1 MVTQAYFEDIQQVI
15 ISQIDKAKQSVFVA
29 VAWLTD
35 SSIFTELCRKA
46 EQGIHVEL
54 LLINDT
60 INNEMAPFDHNRLT
74 ACGGKVY
81 FIPAQIDGSI
91 MHHKFCVIDNTTVIT
106 GSYNWSK
113 KAQINDEN
121 IVVTEEAEEL
131 ADQFKREFQSIK
143 SRLPGSKEEPVIIDY
158 GKIMKR
164 LEVIKSFAALEE
176 EDEIASQIKKLK
188 NLPLPAEV
196 TAIVEKLEAKQFSE
210 ALKLVEEFIKEKNR
224 LTVYDDVEV
233 FGLQLEIKSLEVQL
247 NALENELVEAEK
259 LVHEFLVRH
268 TKELGSLIIEL
279 LELKRKNAKNEDE
292 RTEAEEDEKAYREG
306 YEANKDVVIPELS
319 KEEKQSLTKM
329 YREASMLCHPDKFSN
344 EPLEKQKQAEELF
357 KELAEA
363 YSSNNVSR
371 VNEILENL
379 KKGILTIDPNN
390 AVQKKDLLKSRLDSM
405 KMKIKDILEKINQI
419 KLTESFVT
427 ATVNTNWDEY
437 FESAKVNL
445 QQQIDDLKTT
455 VSI

>member
-1 MVTQAYFEDIQQVI
+1 MTTQAYFEDIQHVI
-15 ISQIDKAKQSVFVA
+15 ISQIDNAKQSVFVA

-35 SSIFTELCRKA
+35 SSIFNELCRKA
-46 EQGIHVEL
+46 ERGVKVEIL
-54 LLINDT
+54 LVNDT
-60 INNEMAPFDHNRLT
+60 INNDMAPFDHNRLT

-91 MHHKFCVIDNTTVIT
+91 MHHKFCVIDNATVIT

-143 SRLPGSKEEPVIIDY
+143 SRLPGSKEEPVVVDYSKII
-158 GKIMKR
+158 KR

-176 EDEIASQIKKLK
+176 EDEIAHQIKKLK
-188 NLPLPAEV
+188 DLTLPAEV
-196 TAIVEKLEAKQFSE
+196 TAIVKKIEAKQFSD
-210 ALKLVEEFIKEKNR
+210 ALKLVEEFIKDKNR

-279 LELKRKNAKNEDE
+279 LELKRKNAKNEEE

-306 YEANKDVVIPELS
+306 YEANKHIVIPELS

-329 YREASMLCHPDKFSN
+329 YREASMLCHPDKFTN
-344 EPLEKQKQAEELF
+344 ESQEKQKQAEELF
-357 KELAEA
+357 KGLAEA
-363 YSSNNVSR
+363 YSSNNSERVS
-371 VNEILENL
+371 EILENL
-379 KKGILTIDPNN
+379 KKGILTTDPKNTIH
-390 AVQKKDLLKSRLDSM
+390 KKDMLKSRLESIKRKVGDTLQR
-405 KMKIKDILEKINQI
+405 IKDIKQSEGYK
-419 KLTESFVT
+419 T
-427 ATVNTNWDEY
+427 ATENKNWDEY
-437 FESAKVNL
+437 FNSAKTNL
-445 QQQIDDLKTT
+445 KQQIDNLKND
-455 VSI
+455 VLI

>member
-1 MVTQAYFEDIQQVI
+1 MITQAYFEDIQQVI

-35 SSIFTELCRKA
+35 SAIFNELCRKA
-46 EQGIHVEL
+46 EQGIQVEL
-54 LLINDT
+54 LLVNDA
-60 INNEMAPFDHNRLT
+60 INNDMAPFDHAQLKT
-74 ACGGKVY
+74 CGGKV
-81 FIPAQIDGSI
+81 FFVPVQMDGSI

-121 IVVTEEAEEL
+121 IVLTEEAEEL
-131 ADQFKREFQSIK
+131 ADQFKREFQNIK
-143 SRLPGSKEEPVIIDY
+143 SRLPGSKEEPVVFDY
-158 GKIMKR
+158 SKIMKR

-176 EDEIASQIKKLK
+176 EDEIHSQIKKLRGI
-188 NLPLPAEV
+188 PLPGDV
-196 TAIVEKLEAKQFSE
+196 IAIVNKLEAKQFGE
-210 ALKLVEEFIKEKNR
+210 ALKLLEEFIKDKNR
-224 LTVYDDVEV
+224 LAIYNDSEI

-247 NALENELVEAEK
+247 NALENELVDAEK
-259 LVHEFLVRH
+259 LVHEFSIRH
-268 TKELGSLIIEL
+268 TKELGVLIIKL
-279 LELKRKNAKNEDE
+279 LKLKREKAKTEQARD
-292 RTEAEEDEKAYREG
+292 EAEEDEKTYREG

-363 YSSNNVSR
+363 YSSNNTQR

-379 KKGILTIDPNN
+379 KKGILTTDPKNSIH
-390 AVQKKDLLKSRLDSM
+390 KKDLLKSRLDSM

-445 QQQIDDLKTT
+445 QQQIDDLENDEPL
-455 VSI
+455 